1 MDKITVE
8 LRNHTPLEI
17 PLEAESVP
25 YQNQNPTK
33 ELLTHIVQLGHETVI
48 EHVVFNFRITGISRT
63 LLQEFVRHRI
73 ASYTVKSTRYT
84 LVKDIRN
91 INTETDESTMLFV
104 VPDLFKKYPHI
115 YMFYRKH
122 LGMCIENMIHMYN
135 MLSDLKEN
143 GETLDDERITDYV
156 KYMLPEAFRTDA
168 FWSVNLRSLRNFLKL
183 RSSKKAHPEIR
194 KLAKMIETIIRE
206 KTEYGFLL
214 DNYS

>member
-104 VPDLFKKYPHI
+104 VPDLFKKYPHL

-168 FWSVNLRSLRNFLKL
+168 FWTVNLRSLRNFLKL
-183 RSSKKAHPEIR
+183 RSSKRSEREIR
-194 KLAKMIETIIRE
+194 KLAKTTFKVIRE